1 MKSVKYSRYIYIE
14 KCKELYMLFRKLQ
27 QNIEKYL
34 TSDCKRILLVD
45 GARQVG
51 KTYLIRYLGNKLFK
65 NYIEINLAEDEMGNR
80 YFKDI
85 KNVDD
90 FYLQLSMIAGD
101 KMGNSKDTLVFL
113 DEIQTYPRLMEL
125 LKFLQRDKRFKYIA
139 SGSLLG
145 VTLKTTSSIPIGSI
159 ETIRMYPLDF
169 EEFLIAN
176 NFGEMAI
183 SNLRNKFEKEESLPE
198 NIHNKVMDLFKKYL
212 LVGGLPDSINIYI
225 SEKNIAAIRRYQK
238 EIHSYYIADA
248 TKYEEQRK
256 LKVSRIYNLLPSNME
271 NKKKRVVI
279 KDIENKKGSRVSNYT
294 DEFDYL
300 VSAGIALDV
309 KAISTPVFPLVG
321 NSGKNLLKLYL
332 SDVGILTG
340 ILYQNNIRAILD
352 DIKSINLGSVYESVV
367 ASELKAHGFELY
379 YYDNR
384 DKGEVD
390 FLIDDYDA
398 LSVIPIEVKS
408 GKDYQIHSALNKFVT
423 TEAYNIKKAYVFSNT
438 REIKHKGNITYLP
451 IYYIMFLRP
460 GTESVS
466 F

>member
-1 MKSVKYSRYIYIE
+1 
-14 KCKELYMLFRKLQ
+14 MLFRKLQ

-332 SDVGILTG
+332 SDVG
-340 ILYQNNIRAILD
+340 
-352 DIKSINLGSVYESVV
+352 
-367 ASELKAHGFELY
+367 
-379 YYDNR
+379 
-384 DKGEVD
+384 
-390 FLIDDYDA
+390 
-398 LSVIPIEVKS
+398 
-408 GKDYQIHSALNKFVT
+408 
-423 TEAYNIKKAYVFSNT
+423 
-438 REIKHKGNITYLP
+438 
-451 IYYIMFLRP
+451 
-460 GTESVS
+460 
-466 F
+466 

>member
-1 MKSVKYSRYIYIE
+1 
-14 KCKELYMLFRKLQ
+14 MLFRKLQ
-27 QNIEKYL
+27 QNIEKSL

-51 KTYLIRYLGNKLFK
+51 KTYLIRYLGKKLFK

-80 YFKDI
+80 YFNDI
-85 KNVDD
+85 KNVED

-101 KMGNSKDTLVFL
+101 KMGNRKDTLVFL

-198 NIHNKVMDLFKKYL
+198 NIHNKVMDMFKKYL
-212 LVGGLPDSINIYI
+212 LVGGLPDSVNIYI

-248 TKYEEQRK
+248 TKYEEPRK
-256 LKVSRIYNLLPSNME
+256 LKVSRIYNLLPSNLE

-279 KDIENKKGSRVSNYT
+279 KNIENKKGSRVS
-294 DEFDYL
+294 D
-300 VSAGIALDV
+300 
-309 KAISTPVFPLVG
+309 PL
-321 NSGKNLLKLYL
+321 
-332 SDVGILTG
+332 
-340 ILYQNNIRAILD
+340 
-352 DIKSINLGSVYESVV
+352 
-367 ASELKAHGFELY
+367 
-379 YYDNR
+379 
-384 DKGEVD
+384 
-390 FLIDDYDA
+390 
-398 LSVIPIEVKS
+398 
-408 GKDYQIHSALNKFVT
+408 
-423 TEAYNIKKAYVFSNT
+423 
-438 REIKHKGNITYLP
+438 
-451 IYYIMFLRP
+451 
-460 GTESVS
+460 
-466 F
+466 